1 LLASLN
7 KYSELTYRW
16 QWQIGRIKTQM
27 GDAKGAIENYQESID
42 TLSLVQGRLLKG
54 SFVAFRERVLPVYSE
69 LIDLLLAQ
77 AQLSENHIERQTLLV
92 SVQETIEAFN
102 RSEILDYFNDDCVLP
117 AVGTKLNAISNDTV
131 VVYPV
136 LLADRIVIIAKF
148 PDGIHQVSSSV
159 DRKEVL
165 GLVSDFRE
173 GLEGVD
179 ESVEEIQESSEEL
192 YNYLVAPISE
202 KLEAQNIK
210 RLVFVPASVLRMI
223 PMAALYDGESYLVEK
238 YQIATT
244 LGLTL
249 TEPAQRK
256 DITSSLLLG
265 GISESVQG
273 FAALPGVVSEVGAI
287 KNRFGGD
294 LVLNKEFRL
303 DDIAKQLSIGGHSI
317 VHLATHGVFESE
329 ASNSYL
335 LAYDDKLSLDKLQ
348 DTLGSRRF
356 LGDPLDLLVLSACE
370 TAAGNERAA
379 LGLAGVAL
387 KAGAKSTVA
396 SLWPISDEGT
406 SRLMIDFYG
415 YLEKGESKSGALR
428 LAQIN
433 LIQDPVFEHPNFWS
447 PFLLVGNWL

>member
-1 LLASLN
+1 
-7 KYSELTYRW
+7 
-16 QWQIGRIKTQM
+16 
-27 GDAKGAIENYQESID
+27 
-42 TLSLVQGRLLKG
+42 
-54 SFVAFRERVLPVYSE
+54 
-69 LIDLLLAQ
+69 
-77 AQLSENHIERQTLLV
+77 
-92 SVQETIEAFN
+92 
-102 RSEILDYFNDDCVLP
+102 
-117 AVGTKLNAISNDTV
+117 
-131 VVYPV
+131 
-136 LLADRIVIIAKF
+136 
-148 PDGIHQVSSSV
+148 
-159 DRKEVL
+159 L